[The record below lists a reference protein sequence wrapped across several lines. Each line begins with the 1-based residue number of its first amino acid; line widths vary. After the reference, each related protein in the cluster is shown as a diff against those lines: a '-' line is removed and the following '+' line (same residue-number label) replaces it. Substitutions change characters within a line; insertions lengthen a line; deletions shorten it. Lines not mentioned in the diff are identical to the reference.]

1 MIEIAVKYL
10 EAVTGAKPVTGNA
23 DRVCRGVVIDS
34 RAVAQDSI
42 FVAFPGEKVNGNAFA
57 PQAVEAGA
65 ACVVMT
71 EEPSRAL
78 VRLADEHEC
87 ALFTTDDPTVFLQR
101 LAQGYRARM
110 HATVVG
116 ITGSVGK
123 TTTKELVRDLLAKR
137 YRVHATEGNHNN
149 EIGLPLTI
157 LAAPADT
164 QILVLEMGMDAP
176 GQISALTRVAQPT
189 YGIIT
194 KIGTSHIGR
203 LGSRENIARAKAE
216 ILEGMPPSAENFEG
230 HHSRLFLS
238 GEDDF
243 TPFII
248 ENYAKPRGI
257 EVVLCGMSGD
267 DDVSARDVE
276 LDAESRASFT
286 LELADATQERVTLG
300 ITGAQAVP
308 DALLACAR
316 ARELGI
322 PAYEIKEAL
331 AAARPA
337 HMRQEQRVTPAG
349 TRVIDDSYNASPDS
363 MAAALDLLCSLPCEG
378 DRVAVLG
385 EIGELGEEG
394 PRLHALVGAYTA
406 AKKPDLLV
414 CVGAD
419 NAQAMA
425 EAARTMGMEPAR
437 IRVIP
442 DAERCV
448 RRLRGALGPQDLVLV
463 KGSRFVGLDR
473 FVEGVCSSC

>member
-1 MIEIAVKYL
+1 
-10 EAVTGAKPVTGNA
+10 
-23 DRVCRGVVIDS
+23 
-34 RAVAQDSI
+34 
-42 FVAFPGEKVNGNAFA
+42 
-57 PQAVEAGA
+57 
-65 ACVVMT
+65 
-71 EEPSRAL
+71 
-78 VRLADEHEC
+78 
-87 ALFTTDDPTVFLQR
+87 
-101 LAQGYRARM
+101 
-110 HATVVG
+110 
-116 ITGSVGK
+116 
-123 TTTKELVRDLLAKR
+123 
-137 YRVHATEGNHNN
+137 
-149 EIGLPLTI
+149 
-157 LAAPADT
+157 
-164 QILVLEMGMDAP
+164 
-176 GQISALTRVAQPT
+176 
-189 YGIIT
+189 
-194 KIGTSHIGR
+194 
-203 LGSRENIARAKAE
+203 
-216 ILEGMPPSAENFEG
+216 
-230 HHSRLFLS
+230 
-238 GEDDF
+238 
-243 TPFII
+243 
-248 ENYAKPRGI
+248 
-257 EVVLCGMSGD
+257 MSGD

-308 DALLACAR
+308 DALLACAC

-394 PRLHALVGAYTA
+394 PRLHALVGAYAA